1 MKITFLG
8 VGSAFSKL
16 YGTSAAL
23 VESGSV
29 KLLLDC
35 GQPIPAVL
43 DEKMCGFKNV
53 THIFISHLHADHIA
67 GLEQVAIM
75 MRMVYKKKIKILST
89 ASILERL
96 WNCSLRGG
104 LEFLEATPND
114 AQAQTLEDYFTPMP
128 IDKHQWVAISPEE
141 SPLLLKLHTNNHVLN
156 LETYGIELANGS
168 LEKEKRFLYSG
179 DVRFTPEYIRYGFEN
194 CSLIFHDCQLFD
206 SGENNSLGV
215 HASYNQ
221 LLSLPPEIRH
231 KIWIYHYGD
240 SQLPD
245 AESDGFSGFVQPM
258 QAFFCEN

>member
-23 VESGSV
+23 VESGSM

-35 GQPIPAVL
+35 GQSIPSIL
-43 DEKMCGFKNV
+43 DDKCGGFKNV
-53 THIFISHLHADHIA
+53 THILITHLHADHIG

-75 MRMVYKKKIKILST
+75 MRMVYKKKITIIST
-89 ASILERL
+89 ASVLDRL

-104 LEFLEATPND
+104 LEFLEITPND
-114 AQAQTLEDYFTPMP
+114 DQSQTLEDYFTLLP
-128 IDKHQWVAISPEE
+128 IEKHQWVSIAPEQSPVQ
-141 SPLLLKLHTNNHVLN
+141 LKLHTNNHVLK

-168 LEKEKRFLYSG
+168 LEKENRVLYSG

-194 CSLIFHDCQLFD
+194 CNLVFHDCQLFD
-206 SGENNSLGV
+206 SGENNILGV

-221 LLSLPPEIRH
+221 LLSLPAKIRQ

-240 SQLPD
+240 SLLPD
-245 AESDGFSGFVQPM
+245 AKSDGFSGFIEPM
-258 QAFFCEN
+258 QVFYV